1 MESLPSVC
9 SPPYCHPKHTRHVA
23 PIMKMKRPSPSLL
36 TGSYASFGGY
46 PILLPAVGNAMF
58 TLVTMVRLHC
68 VRASLSRIVDLCLQ
82 ITAKVSDR
90 PRSMTRNPYRSWRR
104 SSPPLQTYWKRFA
117 SHSPRTS
124 SDFYEKRYYFLWRS
138 RSRRGQSRM

>member
-68 VRASLSRIVDLCLQ
+68 VRASLSRVVDLCLQ
-82 ITAKVSDR
+82 ITAKVLDR
-90 PRSMTRNPYRSWRR
+90 PGSMTRNPYRLWRR
-104 SSPPLQTYWKRFA
+104 SRPSLQTCWRRFA
-117 SHSPRTS
+117 MHSLR
-124 SDFYEKRYYFLWRS
+124 SDFQEKQYCFLWRS
-138 RSRRGQSRM
+138 RSRRGRSRM